1 MFCQLRSRSKNCM
14 RKTKR
19 PKPMKSLNVFYLV
32 CWQWSDSSS
41 VYSYCLS
48 MVVKQKYGQKV
59 CDVFLLK
66 DTFLS
71 NQLLFSS
78 SIRILMVFDLVPWV
92 GDLRRASMNS
102 AHLASLQFL
111 EFGVLTILK
120 APPASLKVRWT
131 YETWL
136 SPKFAFVFEEGV
148 FFCSQFPRS
157 PPGTPLI
164 CGPRRKAHFKFLD

>member
-1 MFCQLRSRSKNCM
+1 MFCQLRRRAKKPHEENKET
-14 RKTKR
+14 KTHEGIKCI
-19 PKPMKSLNVFYLV
+19 SYLV

-48 MVVKQKYGQKV
+48 MVVKQKSGHKV

-78 SIRILMVFDLVPWV
+78 SIRILMVFDLAPWV

-120 APPASLKVRWT
+120 APSASLKVRWA
-131 YETWL
+131 YETLL
-136 SPKFAFVFEEGV
+136 SPKFAFVFEERV
-148 FFCSQFPRS
+148 FFLLSVSTLSTRNAFNLWPKKE
-157 PPGTPLI
+157 GPL
-164 CGPRRKAHFKFLD
+164 